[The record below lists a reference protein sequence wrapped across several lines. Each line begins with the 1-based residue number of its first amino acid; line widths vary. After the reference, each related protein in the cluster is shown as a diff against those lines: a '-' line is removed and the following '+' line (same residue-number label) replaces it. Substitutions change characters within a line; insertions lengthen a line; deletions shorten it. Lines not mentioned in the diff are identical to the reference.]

1 MFKDSNKILIIMAL
15 FIFLMV
21 VPVSF
26 AQESQTDSTDNINAT
41 ILSESLQT
49 SDIYAV
55 EDADEL
61 KENPLKTDDLKL
73 AESYSSEVKEDVSSN
88 SDILSADASLKNSD
102 LLAAKIPVVFAANVS
117 IDSNNVVINIS
128 SDHLINESVQID
140 VNNESHVINMV
151 NGKASLELSDLKKGK
166 YTAIISIIN
175 SAEYSAQA
183 SLPFEIDGVKTRF
196 HSNNITVVENQN
208 SNFKIQLVDD
218 KGIGIADKQVIFT
231 IDGLEKMD
239 AVTDSQGYATI
250 QICLEG
256 GKHTITTE
264 FKGDDTYIS
273 TILENKVTAKYILTA
288 QIDIKKQLNNVT
300 VDITLSRPVTLNMT
314 AHFQNKDRLIKVVNG
329 KATLELP
336 NIKYGTYTIGLY
348 LDNDEYYMDS
358 YSEDVEIEVVQTKM
372 NAPDLQTTEYSNEAY
387 SIRLT
392 DGKNALSNKKVTF
405 TLNGKEYNV
414 LTDSK
419 GYAKININLTAGSY
433 KITTKFDGE
442 GLYLPVSSTNTINV
456 KAKLHLGGAI
466 HMDYNNVTIDLE
478 LSQNIDADFEA
489 EVNGKTYNL
498 HAVKGKTK
506 LVLNDLENGKYV
518 LQVIMKNSELY
529 EVNGIKTAFEV
540 NVTRPQIIIND
551 FETSEHS
558 NESMK
563 IRLVGDNNAGIF
575 NGTLIVTID
584 GNGYK
589 KITDN
594 DGYVSM
600 PIDLDSGNHKITVQ
614 YVGDKFSMP
623 ASASANILVKSV
635 ISSQIIVSK
644 NSKSVEIR
652 VNLSKD
658 ISADLT
664 VIVNGKS
671 YKLNSKET
679 LKLNDLEDGKYNV
692 SVSLNDDKY
701 VFIASDTSF
710 TVSSSQLSSQIIAHN
725 MTIYYSTKITF
736 NARLVDSDGAALAG
750 KTIRYILNGKESSIV
765 TDSQGTAS
773 VPVESAVGEYEI
785 ELYFDGDESYTK
797 SSSANKITVKTSI
810 ILPSQDVYTLN
821 APYALI
827 LLDENGNASTLKGSG
842 FFVDDLTGNLIPD
855 SDGVVTLTIGLEKG
869 VHSLKIINHMT
880 GEVKTHKITVLDRL
894 SQNKDIT
901 MYYGAGK
908 YYKVKV
914 LDDYGQPADGVNVN
928 IKIGSTSKSVTT
940 DENGY
945 ASVKLTQKPGTYA
958 VTATYKGFKVSNK
971 VVVKTTLVTKNIA
984 VKKGKTIKFTAK
996 LLNSNGKILKNKKVT
1011 FKFSGKTYKIKTNS
1025 KGIATLKVTN
1035 KKLKVGKYTVKT
1047 TYGKLT
1053 NSNKITIKK

>member
-1 MFKDSNKILIIMAL
+1 MAL
-15 FIFLMV
+15 FIFLML

-26 AQESQTDSTDNINAT
+26 AQESQTDSSDDINAT
-41 ILSESLQT
+41 ILSDSLQT
-49 SDIYAV
+49 SDISAV

-61 KENPLKTDDLKL
+61 KL
-73 AESYSSEVKEDVSSN
+73 AESHSSEVKEDVSSN
-88 SDILSADASLKNSD
+88 SDIISDDASLKNRD
-102 LLAAKIPVVFAANVS
+102 LLSTKIPVAFAANVI

-128 SDHLINESVQID
+128 SDNLINESIQVD

-183 SLPFEIDGVKTRF
+183 SLPFEIEGVKTRF
-196 HSNNITVVENQN
+196 HSNNITVIENQN
-208 SNFKIQLVDD
+208 ANFKIQLVDD
-218 KGIGIADKQVIFT
+218 KSIGIADKQVIFT
-231 IDGLEKMD
+231 IDGLEKKE

-256 GKHTITTE
+256 GKHTITTS
-264 FKGDDTYIS
+264 FNGDDTYIS

-288 QIDIKKQLNNVT
+288 QIDITKQLNNVT

-314 AHFQNKDRLIKVVNG
+314 AHFDNKDKLIKVVNG

-336 NIKYGTYTIGLY
+336 NIDYGTYTIGLY
-348 LDNDEYYMDS
+348 LDNEEYYMAS
-358 YSEDVEIEVVQTKM
+358 YSEDVVIEVVQTRM
-372 NAPDLQTTEYSNEAY
+372 SAADLQTTEFSNEGY

-392 DGKNALSNKKVTF
+392 ENGNKALSNKKVTF
-405 TLNGKEYNV
+405 TLNGKVYEV
-414 LTDSK
+414 LTDSR
-419 GYAKININLTAGSY
+419 GYAKLNINLTAGSY

-442 GLYLPVSSTNTINV
+442 GLYLPVSSTNTIDV

-466 HMDYNNVTIDLE
+466 KMDYNNVTIDIE
-478 LSQNIDADFEA
+478 LSKSIDADFEA

-506 LVLNDLENGKYV
+506 LVLNNLENGRYV

-529 EVNGIKTAFEV
+529 EVNGIKTAFVV
-540 NVTRPQIIIND
+540 NVTRPEIIIND

-563 IRLVGDNNAGIF
+563 IRLVDEDNRGIF
-575 NGTLIVTID
+575 NGTMIVTID

-594 DGYVSM
+594 EGYVSM
-600 PIDLDSGNHKITVQ
+600 PIDLDGGNHKISVQ
-614 YVGDKFSMP
+614 FIGDDVLMP

-635 ISSQIIVSK
+635 ISSEILVSK
-644 NSKSVEIR
+644 NSKHVQIR

-671 YKLNSKET
+671 YKLNSKDI
-679 LKLNDLEDGKYNV
+679 LKLDNLEDGKYNV

-701 VFIASDTSF
+701 VFIPSDTSF
-710 TVSSSQLSSQIIAHN
+710 TVSSSQLSSQILAQD
-725 MTIYYSTKITF
+725 MTIYYSTEITF
-736 NARLVDSDGAALAG
+736 KARLVDSDGAALAG
-750 KTIRYILNGKESSIV
+750 KTLRYILNGKESTIV
-765 TDSQGTAS
+765 TDSLGTAS

-855 SDGVVTLTIGLEKG
+855 SDGVVTLTIGLDKG

-914 LDDYGQPADGVNVN
+914 LDDYGQPADGVNIN
-928 IKIGSTSKSVTT
+928 IKIGSTSKTVKT
-940 DENGY
+940 DGNGY
-945 ASVKLTQKPGTYA
+945 ASIKITQKPGKYS

-971 VVVKTTLVTKNIA
+971 VTVKTTLVTKNIA

-1011 FKFSGKTYKIKTNS
+1011 FKFSGKTYKIKTDS

-1035 KKLKVGKYTVKT
+1035 KKLKVGKYTIKT